1 MSENSAINRR
11 SFVSSVAAAGVAGGV
26 VAAAAPAR
34 ANDAVVAQAV
44 VPDAA
49 APPARPKQQQFLTTM
64 EIIALAKKTMTPD
77 LWRFVSG
84 GSESE
89 TTLLRNRLGLDSL
102 AFMPNVFEDVS
113 SIDTSTMY
121 LGRKLRIP
129 VVIAPIGSVQ
139 AIHPDG
145 VMGTATAAKQFGTV
159 VYGSYPLSTPAFEEV
174 IATTGAP
181 LVVNLYLF
189 GDRAWLK
196 DTIDRAQ
203 HAGATALGVTADSAV
218 YGRREGDIANRFAPR
233 SANAVRMPFSV
244 EQSDRNRSTT
254 TWETI
259 KFIRSEWRGPL
270 IIKGIINPAMAKRA
284 VDMGANV
291 IHVSNHGG
299 RQMDCLPGTI
309 EMLPDIVAAVNGHAD
324 VIVDG
329 GFVRGTDVVKA
340 LALGAKAVGIGKL
353 QAWALA
359 AAGPPG
365 LVRMLEILETEIHT
379 CMALCGVSSVAKIT
393 RDLVRPAHPVREPG
407 LLSAF
412 PYFPAG

>member
-1 MSENSAINRR
+1 MSDNSPINRR
-11 SFVSSVAAAGVAGGV
+11 SFVASVAAAGAAGSV
-26 VAAAAPAR
+26 VAAAASAG
-34 ANDAVVAQAV
+34 ASNGVIAQESGGA
-44 VPDAA
+44 PDAA
-49 APPARPKQQQFLTTM
+49 SRPKQQQFLTTL

-84 GSESE
+84 GAESE

-102 AFMPNVFEDVS
+102 EFMPNVFEDVS
-113 SIDTSTMY
+113 HIDTSTTY
-121 LGRKLRIP
+121 IGHKLRIP

-159 VYGSYPLSTPAFEEV
+159 AYGSYPLSTPAFEDV
-174 IATTGAP
+174 IAATGAP

-189 GDRAWLK
+189 GDHAWLK
-196 DTIDRAQ
+196 NTIDRAQ
-203 HAGATALGVTADSAV
+203 HAGAAALGVTADSAV

-259 KFIRSEWRGPL
+259 KFIRSEWKGPL

-299 RQMDCLPGTI
+299 RQLDCLPGTI

-324 VIVDG
+324 VVIDG

-340 LALGAKAVGIGKL
+340 LALGAKAVAIGKL

-379 CMALCGVSSVAKIT
+379 CMALCGASSISRIT
-393 RDLVRPAHPVREPG
+393 RDLVRPGHPVRQPG

-412 PYFPAG
+412 PYLPSS